1 MVCNVV
7 GTAKL
12 LELVDDRLPQ
22 RVLVSLRERG
32 SHGCIG
38 LSRRVSLQRIA

>member
-1 MVCNVV
+1 MVCYVV

-22 RVLVSLRERG
+22 CILVSLRERCCG
-32 SHGCIG
+32 GLIG
-38 LSRRVSLQRIA
+38 LGHGVSFQ